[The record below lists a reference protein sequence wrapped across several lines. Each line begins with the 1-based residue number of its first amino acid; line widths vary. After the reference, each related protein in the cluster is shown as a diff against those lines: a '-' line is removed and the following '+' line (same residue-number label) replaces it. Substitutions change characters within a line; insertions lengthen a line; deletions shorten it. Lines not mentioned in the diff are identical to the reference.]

1 MSPQFV
7 GAVEVYSKCITC
19 DAEANLEGDAG
30 AARPAYF
37 LQSLAFLQS
46 LLRTTNC
53 VI

>member
-7 GAVEVYSKCITC
+7 GAVEVHSKYITW
-19 DAEANLEGDAG
+19 DAEANLERDAG
-30 AARPAYF
+30 AARPPYF